1 MSTGRS
7 LRRLLD
13 GLKRDESGS
22 ELIEFS
28 IASTLLLMTIFG
40 ILDCSRALY
49 SYHYCAQVAREATRY
64 ASVRGATWTGTSCA
78 TPSTFSCA
86 ANSTDVTNYVKS
98 ITPFGFS
105 ASNLVVTTTWPGT
118 NATGTSCNLLLIYNS
133 PGCMVNVKVAYAYS
147 YVLPFLPR
155 TALALSSTSRLS
167 ITQ

>member
-1 MSTGRS
+1 MTTWRQVRGVLHTLGRE
-7 LRRLLD
+7 
-13 GLKRDESGS
+13 ESGS

-64 ASVRGATWTGTSCA
+64 ASVRGSTWSGTSCA
-78 TPSTFSCA
+78 TTSTYACA
-86 ANSTDVTNYVKS
+86 ATSTDVTNYVKS

-105 ASNLVVTTTWPGT
+105 ASNLSVTTTWPGT
-118 NATGTSCNLLLIYNS
+118 TAKGTSCNLILIYNS
-133 PGCMVNVKVAYAYS
+133 PGCMVNVKVAYNFN
-147 YVLPFLPR
+147 YVLPFLPK
-155 TALALSSTSRLS
+155 TTLALSSTSKLM